1 MRGTLCVETA
11 MSSVR
16 LPREIDEKARRVA
29 AMKGLSLSE
38 VHRRALE
45 QYCDREL
52 AAARQSRY
60 DDVIGVVEG
69 PPDLAERASEYFTD
83 LLEERRG

>member
-1 MRGTLCVETA
+1 VEAA

-45 QYCDREL
+45 QYCDGEL

-69 PPDLAERASEYFTD
+69 PADLAERASGHLAD
-83 LLEERRG
+83 LLAERRD

>member
-1 MRGTLCVETA
+1 MG
-11 MSSVR
+11 SVR
-16 LPREIDEKARRVA
+16 LSREIDEKARRVA
-29 AMKGLSLSE
+29 ALTGLSLSE

-45 QYCDREL
+45 QYCDQEL

-69 PPDLAERASEYFTD
+69 PADLAERASAYFVD
-83 LLEERRG
+83 LVAERRG

>member
-1 MRGTLCVETA
+1 

-16 LPREIDEKARRVA
+16 LPPDINEKARRVA
-29 AMKGLSLSE
+29 ALKGLSLSE

-52 AAARQSRY
+52 AAARQNRY
-60 DDVIGVVEG
+60 EDVIGVVEG
-69 PPDLAERASEYFTD
+69 PADLAERASEYFAD
-83 LLEERRG
+83 LLADRRD

>member
-1 MRGTLCVETA
+1 MG
-11 MSSVR
+11 SVR
-16 LPREIDEKARRVA
+16 LSREMDERARRVA
-29 AMKGLSLSE
+29 ALKGLSLSE
-38 VHRRALE
+38 VHRQALA

-69 PPDLAERASEYFTD
+69 PADLAERAADHLGD
-83 LLEERRG
+83 LLTEQRD